1 MAENN
6 FEKLADAYEF
16 GSTYPVTTTPSSG
29 STGTTATTTAPSQLQ
44 QLVTGAIQ
52 GVLGRSFKPGDHRSF
67 KAALEVSF
75 EYKEVEGRPTY
86 AWKPRAYPAVGATD
100 LGGGVS
106 GAQYS
111 LVSFAST
118 LHRQA
123 EPLIEGL
130 HSLVPDVDEENF
142 EAARAIFKTA
152 WDEFVSELAREGGAR
167 PPRANALAASIFSEV
182 EELDSFGR
190 RVRRPPPSQD
200 GGATTTTTTT
210 TTPVT
215 TPPPGSTKSAG
226 SKTAALVGT
235 KNAAS
240 KRARNARLGS
250 DGSDETEGKA
260 AGHLVRLGALLGVID
275 AEFDEETGAFT
286 VDIVNGRFEFTRE
299 NVVTSEEEGRLTS
312 FIALTDYFFAV
323 ANSWQF
329 YFNTF
334 FKEKKDLG
342 GRLLGIERQL
352 AVIEDGVNEVFVAM
366 DSVNVDQSERLV
378 ININFDGDDDMSVED
393 FLSWIATFASSEA
406 PELLTEGGKW
416 GVQALVPTVAKL
428 HNLTVQFI
436 NKLEKRRG
444 AEVST
449 RSKSGLPKQFS
460 HSRVLDPLNELERY
474 LEALLET
481 AKSDF

>member
-29 STGTTATTTAPSQLQ
+29 ATGTTATTTAPSQLQ

-86 AWKPRAYPAVGATD
+86 EWKPRAYPAVGATD

-167 PPRANALAASIFSEV
+167 PPRANALSASIFSEV
-182 EELDSFGR
+182 EELDAFGR
-190 RVRRPPPSQD
+190 RVRRQPPSQD
-200 GGATTTTTTT
+200 GATTTTTTT
-210 TTPVT
+210 A
-215 TPPPGSTKSAG
+215 TPPPASAKQ
-226 SKTAALVGT
+226 SAGT

-240 KRARNARLGS
+240 KRARNAQLG
-250 DGSDETEGKA
+250 DDETEGKA

-275 AEFDEETGAFT
+275 AEFHEETGAFT

-299 NVVTSEEEGRLTS
+299 NVVTSEEEGYLTN

-342 GRLLGIERQL
+342 GRLLDIERQL

-428 HNLTVQFI
+428 HNLIVQFI
-436 NKLEKRRG
+436 NKLERRRG